1 MSRTNRRY
9 RKSGG
14 RKVWVFSELRES
26 PDQHLLND
34 ALIQHSL
41 EQAQLEIEAHQ
52 EHKHVDQDSKE
63 VDHDTSS

>member
-9 RKSGG
+9 RKSEG
-14 RKVWVFSELRES
+14 RRVWVFSELHES

-41 EQAQLEIEAHQ
+41 EQAQLEIEARH
-52 EHKHVDQDSKE
+52 EHKDVAQDSRE
-63 VDHDTSS
+63 VDHDASS

>member
-9 RKSGG
+9 RKREG

-26 PDQHLLND
+26 PDQHLLGD

-41 EQAQLEIEAHQ
+41 EQAQLEIEARQ
-52 EHKHVDQDSKE
+52 EHQLIDRSAEE
-63 VDHDTSS
+63 VDHDASS

>member
-1 MSRTNRRY
+1 MSRTSRRY
-9 RKSGG
+9 RKREG

-41 EQAQLEIEAHQ
+41 EQAQLEIEARQ
-52 EHKHVDQDSKE
+52 EHQLIDRSAQE
-63 VDHDTSS
+63 VDHDASS

>member
-9 RKSGG
+9 RKREG

-41 EQAQLEIEAHQ
+41 EQAQLEIEARQ
-52 EHKHVDQDSKE
+52 EHQLIDRSAEE
-63 VDHDTSS
+63 VDYEASS

>member
-9 RKSGG
+9 RKREG

-41 EQAQLEIEAHQ
+41 EQAQLEIEALQAHQ
-52 EHKHVDQDSKE
+52 LADPTGEEAEHDA
-63 VDHDTSS
+63 SS

>member
-9 RKSGG
+9 RKREG

-41 EQAQLEIEAHQ
+41 EQAQLEIEARQDHQ
-52 EHKHVDQDSKE
+52 LADPSGEEVEHDA
-63 VDHDTSS
+63 SS

>member
-9 RKSGG
+9 RKREG

-41 EQAQLEIEAHQ
+41 EQAQLEIEARQAHQ
-52 EHKHVDQDSKE
+52 LIDRSAEE
-63 VDHDTSS
+63 VDHDASS

>member
-9 RKSGG
+9 RKREG

-26 PDQHLLND
+26 PDQRLLNA

-41 EQAQLEIEAHQ
+41 EQAQLEIEARQ
-52 EHKHVDQDSKE
+52 EHQLVTQDGEE
-63 VDHDTSS
+63 VDHDASS

>member
-9 RKSGG
+9 RKREG

-26 PDQHLLND
+26 PDQHLLGD

-41 EQAQLEIEAHQ
+41 EQAQLEIEARRGHQ
-52 EHKHVDQDSKE
+52 LTAQDQEE
-63 VDHDTSS
+63 VDHDASS

>member
-9 RKSGG
+9 RKREG

-41 EQAQLEIEAHQ
+41 EQAQLEIEARQ
-52 EHKHVDQDSKE
+52 EHQLIDRSAE
-63 VDHDTSS
+63 GVDHDASS

>member
-9 RKSGG
+9 RKREG
-14 RKVWVFSELRES
+14 RKVWVFSELRGS

-41 EQAQLEIEAHQ
+41 EQAQLEIEARQAHQ
-52 EHKHVDQDSKE
+52 LVDENGE
-63 VDHDTSS
+63 VDHDAFS

>member
-9 RKSGG
+9 RKREG

-26 PDQHLLND
+26 PDQHLLGD

-41 EQAQLEIEAHQ
+41 EQAQLEIEARREHQ
-52 EHKHVDQDSKE
+52 LIDRSAEE
-63 VDHDTSS
+63 VDHDASL

>member
-9 RKSGG
+9 RKSEG
-14 RKVWVFSELRES
+14 RKVWVFSELHES

-41 EQAQLEIEAHQ
+41 EQAQLEIEARH
-52 EHKHVDQDSKE
+52 EHKHADKDRKE
-63 VDHDTSS
+63 VDHDASS

>member
-9 RKSGG
+9 RKREG

-41 EQAQLEIEAHQ
+41 EQAQLEIEARQAHQ
-52 EHKHVDQDSKE
+52 LADPSREE
-63 VDHDTSS
+63 VDHDASS

>member
-9 RKSGG
+9 RKREG

-41 EQAQLEIEAHQ
+41 EQAQLEIEARQ
-52 EHKHVDQDSKE
+52 EHQLADQSGEE
-63 VDHDTSS
+63 VEHDASS

>member
-1 MSRTNRRY
+1 MSKTNRRY
-9 RKSGG
+9 RKREG

-41 EQAQLEIEAHQ
+41 EQAQLEIEARQ
-52 EHKHVDQDSKE
+52 EHQLIDRSAEE
-63 VDHDTSS
+63 VDHDASS

>member
-9 RKSGG
+9 RKREG

-26 PDQHLLND
+26 PDQHLLGD

-41 EQAQLEIEAHQ
+41 EQAQLEIEARQ
-52 EHKHVDQDSKE
+52 EHQLVAQDGEE
-63 VDHDTSS
+63 VDHDASS

>member
-1 MSRTNRRY
+1 MRTNRRY
-9 RKSGG
+9 RKREG

-41 EQAQLEIEAHQ
+41 EQAQLEIEARQ
-52 EHKHVDQDSKE
+52 EHHLIDRSAEE
-63 VDHDTSS
+63 VDHDASS

>member
-9 RKSGG
+9 RKSEG
-14 RKVWVFSELRES
+14 RKVWVFGELRES

-41 EQAQLEIEAHQ
+41 EQAQLENEARQ
-52 EHKHVDQDSKE
+52 EHKHVEQDSKE

>member
-9 RKSGG
+9 RKSEG

-41 EQAQLEIEAHQ
+41 EQAQLENEARQ
-52 EHKHVDQDSKE
+52 EHKHADKDSNE
-63 VDHDTSS
+63 VDHDASS

>member
-9 RKSGG
+9 RKREG

-41 EQAQLEIEAHQ
+41 EQAQLEIEARQ
-52 EHKHVDQDSKE
+52 EHQLIDRSAQE
-63 VDHDTSS
+63 VDHDASS

>member
-9 RKSGG
+9 RKREG
-14 RKVWVFSELRES
+14 RKVWVFSELHDS

-41 EQAQLEIEAHQ
+41 EQAQLEIEARQ
-52 EHKHVDQDSKE
+52 EHQLADPRGKE
-63 VDHDTSS
+63 VDHDASS

>member
-9 RKSGG
+9 RKREG

-26 PDQHLLND
+26 PDQRLLND

-41 EQAQLEIEAHQ
+41 EQAQLEIEARQ
-52 EHKHVDQDSKE
+52 EHQLVTQDGEE
-63 VDHDTSS
+63 VDHDASS

>member
-9 RKSGG
+9 RKREG

-52 EHKHVDQDSKE
+52 EHQLFDRSAEE
-63 VDHDTSS
+63 VDHDASS